1 MVQLSRE
8 KKNFDKQTAPAAVEF
23 TIEKKTLFSAL
34 QAVQPICS
42 RRTTID
48 VTANVFMHV
57 SPTELVLRATDLEI
71 SFQASFQIM
80 STLTEHFQFTV
91 HAKRLMDLIKDLDGN
106 LRFSWDGRVLSIG
119 SDLNKDLGI
128 TLSTSPTESFPTFP
142 ERIENLIDID
152 AQFLRLSINQ
162 VDQIIPSGNANPSL
176 NGLLMQFNTDGL
188 SLVATDGHSL
198 ARIKTDKYSLSE
210 PKEWV
215 IPKRAIS
222 ELKKTLDLSEPER
235 IFLGICAGQLVF
247 SGGNFNFF
255 TRLIADSFPDY
266 RPVLERKDFVSGT
279 VDKALFCSMLKRACC
294 LLAGKFISAKFCF
307 SKDSFEIVLNNKE
320 IGSLKERIS
329 AVCQTG
335 QTISSNFYSPYVLTA
350 VQQLNSET
358 VNFMIKEG
366 VAPLFFDSS
375 SDGIQA
381 TYLIMPVVSN
391 SND

>member
-8 KKNFDKQTAPAAVEF
+8 KKDLKKQAAPAAVEF
-23 TIEKKTLFSAL
+23 TIDKKTLFSAL

-42 RRTTID
+42 KRTALD
-48 VTANVFMHV
+48 VTANVFMHI
-57 SPTELVLRATDLEI
+57 SPSELVLRATDLEI

-80 STLTEHFQFTV
+80 SSLTEQFQFTV

-106 LRFSWDGRVLSIG
+106 LKFSWDGRVLTIETDS
-119 SDLNKDLGI
+119 NKDIGI
-128 TLSTSPTESFPTFP
+128 TLSTSPTESFPVFP

-152 AQFLRLSINQ
+152 AEFLKLSINQ
-162 VDQIIPSGNANPSL
+162 VDQIIPTNNANPSL
-176 NGLLMQFNTDGL
+176 NGLLMQFNSEGL
-188 SLVATDGHSL
+188 CLVATDGHSL
-198 ARIKTDKYSLSE
+198 ARIKTDKYCLSE

-222 ELKKTLDLSEPER
+222 ELKKTLDLSSPER
-235 IFLGICAGQLVF
+235 VFLGICSGQLVF

-255 TRLIADSFPDY
+255 TRLIAESFPDY

-279 VDKALFCSMLKRACC
+279 VDKTLFCSMLKRACC

-307 SKDSFEIVLNNKE
+307 SKDSFEIILNNKE
-320 IGSLKERIS
+320 VGSLREKIPAACAIE
-329 AVCQTG
+329 

-350 VQQLNSET
+350 AQQISSET
-358 VNFMIKEG
+358 INFMVKEG
-366 VAPLFFDSS
+366 VAPLFFDFTT
-375 SDGIQA
+375 DNTQA